1 MNHSLV
7 ILAVLVVTSNANAAI
22 ENGGLVTADFIRG
35 QGYFETLDYN
45 RPEVSKKIPE
55 LESLYVGLI
64 PLLREQVDS
73 HAIDAPTAA
82 LANAYIA
89 MYLVNTGYGIKNGKL
104 SPDSIRPI
112 EPSRDEVVLSL
123 LEEANRLD
131 PTRGTI
137 QTWLAGER
145 ARISGGAELEALI
158 ERVKADPVFSLFAAL
173 ILERDFDFT
182 PEQKDA
188 IFAQVLKM
196 TSKDSPCRSSPCG
209 VSPYVPYS
217 QQASG
222 LYLGDAYLRKGAE
235 LLNDGDAGND
245 KRARGYIAMAL
256 LMFESPKLKPRSA
269 LTTFKW
275 KHRKELRKRFSLAG
289 KVLLTRKPA
298 AVDAYFK
305 TEAAIQPYQCAACHS
320 K

>member
-1 MNHSLV
+1 MNHLHV
-7 ILAVLVVTSNANAAI
+7 ILAVLVSASNAMAT
-22 ENGGLVTADFIRG
+22 ENEGLVTADYIRS

-45 RPEVSKKIPE
+45 LPETAKKIPE

-64 PLLREQVDS
+64 PLLREQIDS
-73 HAIDAPTAA
+73 HSIDAPTAA
-82 LANAYIA
+82 MANAYIA

-104 SPDSIRPI
+104 DPDTLRPI

-123 LEEANRLD
+123 LEEAHRLD
-131 PTRGTI
+131 PSRGTI
-137 QTWLAGER
+137 ETWLAGEH
-145 ARISGGAELEALI
+145 ARISGGAELETLI

-173 ILERDFDFT
+173 ILERDFEFT

-188 IFAQVLKM
+188 IFEQVLKM

-235 LLNDGDAGND
+235 LLSNGDKSDD
-245 KRARGYIAMAL
+245 KRGRGYVAMAL
-256 LMFESPKLKPRSA
+256 LLYESPKLKPGSA

-275 KHRKELRKRFSLAG
+275 KHRKDLRKRFSLAG

-298 AVDAYFK
+298 AVNTYFR
-305 TEAAIQPYQCAACHS
+305 TEGAIQPYQCAACHT